1 MVFFDGE
8 SVGAANLDANAF
20 IVCRGGAVGV
30 KEYRLALADEQF
42 DVVQSMLSCIREDA
56 GIHLMDVLQICFK
69 GQAVH
74 HPVQV
79 RSVLGLLFDPQGI
92 FGISV

>member
-1 MVFFDGE
+1 VVFFDGE
-8 SVGAANLDANAF
+8 SVGAANFDTNAF
-20 IVCRGGAVGV
+20 IVRRGGAVGV
-30 KEYRLALADEQF
+30 KEYRLALADEHL
-42 DVVQSMLSCIREDA
+42 DVVQPLLSCIGEDA
-56 GIHLMDVLQICFK
+56 GVHLIDVPHICFN